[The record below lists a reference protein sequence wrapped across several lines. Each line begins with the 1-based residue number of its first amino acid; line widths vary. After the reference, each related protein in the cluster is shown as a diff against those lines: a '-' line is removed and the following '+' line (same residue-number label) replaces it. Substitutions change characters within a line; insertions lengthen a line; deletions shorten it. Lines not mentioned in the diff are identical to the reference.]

1 MVRYLGLS
9 ENGSARKL
17 LIFLGKSW
25 SAMKFSLEYPIL
37 KQPSLEDR
45 FALPE
50 IWKIISKQVFE
61 TYRLGNVQAWSI
73 ATTTWIIIKYSN
85 KTCTT
90 GDTSTNGCKRNKT
103 INHIQLLVGGVNP
116 SEKYSSVES
125 VGMIIPNMWKK
136 CSKPTARLLYYQLR
150 QLRFPEWPR
159 LSARSQPLIP
169 ALGMRGSGA
178 SRSGMPP
185 NMASSALIKCAW
197 QIRSYSFAK
206 HIDPVLVC
214 VGGL

>member
-1 MVRYLGLS
+1 
-9 ENGSARKL
+9 
-17 LIFLGKSW
+17 
-25 SAMKFSLEYPIL
+25 MKFSLEYPIL

-50 IWKIISKQVFE
+50 IWKILSKQVFE

-116 SEKYSSVES
+116 SEKYPS

-136 CSKPTARLLYYQLR
+136 MFQTN
-150 QLRFPEWPR
+150 
-159 LSARSQPLIP
+159 SQITILP
-169 ALGMRGSGA
+169 A
-178 SRSGMPP
+178 
-185 NMASSALIKCAW
+185 
-197 QIRSYSFAK
+197 
-206 HIDPVLVC
+206 
-214 VGGL
+214 